1 MNKVKISDIKK
12 IIKSVIK
19 ENLETEPN
27 DVKTEI
33 KNGIK
38 GLFSSLKDEYKLS
51 FPEFANIVCFMLSK
65 YQDGKMNENNP
76 KPAPAPSPGPGPST
90 LPGKPAP
97 NPGPRRPLVPPH
109 TIPNPTKKPKAE
121 GMLEKITQRYKK
133 LKK

>member
-76 KPAPAPSPGPGPST
+76 KPAPAPSPGPATGCAASVDDRA
-90 LPGKPAP
+90 PGAL
-97 NPGPRRPLVPPH
+97 RRP
-109 TIPNPTKKPKAE
+109 
-121 GMLEKITQRYKK
+121 
-133 LKK
+133 